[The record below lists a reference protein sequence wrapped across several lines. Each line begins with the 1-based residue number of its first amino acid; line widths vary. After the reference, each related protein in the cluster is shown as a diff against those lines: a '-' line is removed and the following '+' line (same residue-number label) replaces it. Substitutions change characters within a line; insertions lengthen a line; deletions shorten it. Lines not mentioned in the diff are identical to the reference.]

1 MPSAYRDNIC
11 HNEKKNWEYGK
22 ILADNNVGVVIMQVP
37 SRVIDKIS
45 NKIADIKDSFGQ
57 ALQTAAEI
65 KQSTSTAIQTS
76 VNSPLNDWLY
86 HHPAMFQMLKFIG
99 WVANHP
105 IRGIL
110 IILLVIAVIFS
121 IIRAIVRLIEI
132 ASLSILKTPLTFIW
146 LFLKYI
152 WQLLSKFTIISWSK
166 FKDANTVEIAHLEDM
181 DSQLGEHNKQKR
193 LREISTR
200 LTEIQKEQHALL
212 EEASE
217 LMN

>member
-1 MPSAYRDNIC
+1 
-11 HNEKKNWEYGK
+11 
-22 ILADNNVGVVIMQVP
+22 MQVP
-37 SRVIDKIS
+37 GKIIDKIS
-45 NKIADIKDSFGQ
+45 NRIGYIKDSFGQ
-57 ALQTAAEI
+57 ALQTAEEI

-86 HHPAMFQMLKFIG
+86 QHPAMFQMLKFIG

-110 IILLVIAVIFS
+110 IILLGIAVLWS

-146 LFLKYI
+146 LFIKYI
-152 WQLLSKFTIISWSK
+152 WQFLSKFTIINWNK
-166 FKDANTVEIAHLEDM
+166 FKDANTAEIVHLEDM
-181 DSQLGEHNKQKR
+181 NPQLRGNNKQKR
-193 LREISTR
+193 LEEISAR

-217 LMN
+217 LINCESTN